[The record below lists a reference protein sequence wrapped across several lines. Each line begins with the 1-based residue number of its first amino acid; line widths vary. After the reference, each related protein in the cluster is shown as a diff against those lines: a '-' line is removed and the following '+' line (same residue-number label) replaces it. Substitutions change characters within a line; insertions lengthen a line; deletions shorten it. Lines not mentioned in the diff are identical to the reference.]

1 MIASNNTVREM
12 GSLTIEKKINDS
24 GEKNELKLQNWRIWK
39 FPEYSFLWKFQNFP
53 SQRVNSQENQLELPE
68 WTSWVNENGKKVS
81 SFWKKEKQLFGI
93 LTNYGRKWMLLEWS
107 IECREAVYMEIE
119 GNLEFKRVNLKS
131 VNKTTEW
138 TVQTTYIKCT
148 WNWNNN
154 VKNLIEIIF
163 SIYTCNQDIE

>member
-1 MIASNNTVREM
+1 MEISE
-12 GSLTIEKKINDS
+12 
-24 GEKNELKLQNWRIWK
+24 
-39 FPEYSFLWKFQNFP
+39 FPVTESEFP
-53 SQRVNSQENQLELPE
+53 GKSIG
-68 WTSWVNENGKKVS
+68 TSRMDVLSECKWEKVS

>member
-1 MIASNNTVREM
+1 MEISEFPVTESEFPGKSIGTSRMDVLSE
-12 GSLTIEKKINDS
+12 
-24 GEKNELKLQNWRIWK
+24 WK
-39 FPEYSFLWKFQNFP
+39 WE
-53 SQRVNSQENQLELPE
+53 
-68 WTSWVNENGKKVS
+68 KVS
-81 SFWKKEKQLFGI
+81 SFWKKEKQLFDI

>member
-1 MIASNNTVREM
+1 MEISEFPVTESEFPGKSIGTSRMDVLSE
-12 GSLTIEKKINDS
+12 
-24 GEKNELKLQNWRIWK
+24 WK
-39 FPEYSFLWKFQNFP
+39 WE
-53 SQRVNSQENQLELPE
+53 
-68 WTSWVNENGKKVS
+68 KVS

>member
-1 MIASNNTVREM
+1 MDVLSE
-12 GSLTIEKKINDS
+12 
-24 GEKNELKLQNWRIWK
+24 WK
-39 FPEYSFLWKFQNFP
+39 WE
-53 SQRVNSQENQLELPE
+53 
-68 WTSWVNENGKKVS
+68 KVS

>member
-1 MIASNNTVREM
+1 
-12 GSLTIEKKINDS
+12 
-24 GEKNELKLQNWRIWK
+24 
-39 FPEYSFLWKFQNFP
+39 
-53 SQRVNSQENQLELPE
+53 
-68 WTSWVNENGKKVS
+68 
-81 SFWKKEKQLFGI
+81 
-93 LTNYGRKWMLLEWS
+93 MLLEWS
-107 IECREAVYMEIE
+107 IECRDAVYMEIE
-119 GNLEFKRVNLKS
+119 ENLEFKRANLQN

>member
-1 MIASNNTVREM
+1 MEISEFPVTESEFPGKSIGTSRMDVLSE
-12 GSLTIEKKINDS
+12 
-24 GEKNELKLQNWRIWK
+24 WK
-39 FPEYSFLWKFQNFP
+39 WE
-53 SQRVNSQENQLELPE
+53 
-68 WTSWVNENGKKVS
+68 KVS
-81 SFWKKEKQLFGI
+81 SFWKKEKQLFDI

-107 IECREAVYMEIE
+107 IECRKAVYMEIE